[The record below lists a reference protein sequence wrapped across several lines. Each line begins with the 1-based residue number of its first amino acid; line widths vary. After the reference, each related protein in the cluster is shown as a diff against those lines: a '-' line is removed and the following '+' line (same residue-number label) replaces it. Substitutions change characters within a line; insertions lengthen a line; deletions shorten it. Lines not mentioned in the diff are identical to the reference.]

1 MGIPT
6 LVRMSTALL
15 TDHYELTMLRAALKS
30 GAAHSHATF
39 EVFARSLPAGRRYGV
54 VAGTGRLLGALAEFR
69 FGAEEL
75 SLLTGAGVI
84 DASTA
89 DWLAGYRFS
98 GDIRGFAEGEP
109 FLPGTPVLVV
119 EGTFAECVLLETLTL
134 SVLNHDSA
142 VAAAGARMVQAA
154 GDRPLI
160 EMGSRRTHEEAA
172 VAAARAAY
180 LVGFAATSN
189 LEAARRWEVPSTG
202 TAAHAFTLAHP
213 TERDAFVAQVDTLGV
228 GTTLLVDT
236 YDVEAGIA
244 AAVAAA
250 GPGLGAIRID
260 SGDLATGVLAARAQ
274 LDALGATATGIIV
287 TGDLDERGIARL
299 AGVPAD
305 GYGVGTSLVTGSGA
319 PTAGFVYKLVE
330 IDGRPVAKTSVG
342 KVGRG
347 GGKDVLRR
355 HDADGVAVADLVL
368 PAGQLPPGG
377 AASRCG
383 ADERDGMLDGLA
395 PASLDGP
402 ADGQV
407 AGGRLAGPGQD
418 RPLLRQ
424 LMRDGMIVDPALTG
438 PAGLRRAREHHR
450 AALAELPPRAR
461 EVAFGHPCLPVIT
474 SVTPP

>member
-1 MGIPT
+1 
-6 LVRMSTALL
+6 MSTALL

-30 GAAHSHATF
+30 GAAHRRATF

-54 VAGTGRLLGALAEFR
+54 VAGTGRLLAALADFR
-69 FGAEEL
+69 FGPEEL
-75 SLLTGAGVI
+75 SLLTGSGVV
-84 DASTA
+84 DAATA
-89 DWLAGYRFS
+89 DWLAAYRFS

-119 EGTFAECVLLETLTL
+119 EGPFAECVLLETLTL

-154 GDRPLI
+154 GSRPLI

-189 LEAARRWEVPSTG
+189 LEAARRWGVPSNG

-213 TERDAFVAQVDTLGV
+213 TEREAFEAQVDTLGV
-228 GTTLLVDT
+228 DTTLLVDT
-236 YDVEAGIA
+236 YDTEAGIA

-260 SGDLATGVLAARAQ
+260 SGDPAAGVRAARAQ
-274 LDALGATATGIIV
+274 LDALGATETRIIV
-287 TGDLDERGIARL
+287 TGDLDEHSIARL
-299 AGVPAD
+299 AGVPAA

-342 KVGRG
+342 KSTRG
-347 GGKDVLRR
+347 GRKDVLRR
-355 HDADGVAVADLVL
+355 HDAGGVAVVDLVL
-368 PAGQLPPGG
+368 PAGERPGG
-377 AASRCG
+377 GDAAARGQSQT
-383 ADERDGMLDGLA
+383 ADGLA
-395 PASLDGP
+395 PSSLDGP
-402 ADGQV
+402 AEQAPPV
-407 AGGRLAGPGQD
+407 AGSLAGPGRD
-418 RPLLRQ
+418 RPLLVE
-424 LMRDGMIVDPALTG
+424 LVRDGAIIDPTVTG
-438 PAGLRRAREHHR
+438 PVGLRRARDHHR
-450 AALAELPPRAR
+450 AAIADLPRRAR
-461 EVAFGHPCLPVIT
+461 DVAFGHPCLPVIT
-474 SVTPP
+474 SVPHP